1 MHLKSKINH
10 WIYYAV
16 MSVLDGTESAYAVG
30 IYINTNTCGE
40 KKLLRWNYI
49 SISIF
54 SMILYPLA

>member
-1 MHLKSKINH
+1 MSKINH

-40 KKLLRWNYI
+40 KNY
-49 SISIF
+49 
-54 SMILYPLA
+54 